1 MGAYV
6 VSLMFRK
13 RDVIGPSL
21 VGGIHKFVAGTQSE
35 YIKHAAT
42 VCWISTTFV
51 FAWFEDFPFRHD
63 FLPILFRLTLPGDF
77 LEFECSEMGV
87 TIVLGG
93 NTSVSSERR
102 WIRVGYT
109 LDLNLNPIDEMRDIN
124 WSTFSN
130 RLETSAILSCPLY
143 HAVGSRFGWEE
154 VQLIGRTS
162 V

>member
-1 MGAYV
+1 MAPDGLYTQLPCEHTRRV
-6 VSLMFRK
+6 
-13 RDVIGPSL
+13 
-21 VGGIHKFVAGTQSE
+21 HKVYS
-35 YIKHAAT
+35 HT
-42 VCWISTTFV
+42 VRWRGQASTTLV
-51 FAWFEDFPFRHD
+51 LARFENFSFRHD

-130 RLETSAILSCPLY
+130 LLETSAILSCPLY
-143 HAVGSRFGWEE
+143 HAIDSRFGWEE

>member
-1 MGAYV
+1 M
-6 VSLMFRK
+6 
-13 RDVIGPSL
+13 IGPSL

-35 YIKHAAT
+35 YMKHAAT
-42 VCWISTTFV
+42 VFWTSTTFV

>member
-6 VSLMFRK
+6 ESLMFRK